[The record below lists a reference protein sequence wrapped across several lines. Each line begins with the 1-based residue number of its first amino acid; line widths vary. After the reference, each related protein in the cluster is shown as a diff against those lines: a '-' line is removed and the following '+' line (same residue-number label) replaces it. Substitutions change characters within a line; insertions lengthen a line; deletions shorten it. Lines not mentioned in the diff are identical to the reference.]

1 MYMKKNKH
9 TISAEDNS
17 AKPRYSK
24 LKTFLRIIITIVSI
38 GLITTGLYLLA
49 LLFGP
54 KYSFYL
60 NKKMPEITDQNRV
73 VVLDHGINTA
83 IYEGGVEVL
92 ENGAWHQYP
101 ERGNPQT
108 GGNFILAAHS
118 FLWGYT
124 PSHIMNKSFFYNL
137 EDVKVGDQITVHW
150 NKQAYTYTAT
160 EKFQIKPND
169 PAILEASGGAKLTM
183 YTCTEAGS
191 ADGRVVVIA
200 KPNN

>member
-1 MYMKKNKH
+1 MKKNKH
-9 TISAEDNS
+9 LITTPDDTND
-17 AKPRYSK
+17 RQHFG
-24 LKTFLRIIITIVSI
+24 LKTFLRLAITIVSVGFI
-38 GLITTGLYLLA
+38 AAGIYLLV

-73 VVLDHGINTA
+73 IVLDHGINTA

-92 ENGAWHQYP
+92 ENGAWHQYS

-124 PSHIMNKSFFYNL
+124 PSQIMNKSFFYNL

-169 PAILEASGGAKLTM
+169 PAILEASGEAKLTM